1 MSPRTVYELQLK
13 KLSQSLEIMG
23 SQVEC
28 VYDSLFDA
36 MKKNDQ
42 ETISRIIRNDR
53 VVKDME
59 REIESQCLTLITRQQ
74 PVASDLHRISAAI
87 KVVTDLERVGDHV
100 VDMAELMERLHTADP
115 DSFSSRFEPMV
126 KETRSLL
133 RQAVDAYI
141 DSDLEEARKAID
153 GDDVIDDLFNQV
165 KSDLIEH
172 LKKDS
177 KDSDSCVDVLMLAK
191 YLEKIGDHAVNIGEW
206 AIFKETGRHFD

>member
-36 MKKNDQ
+36 MKQNDQ

-74 PVASDLHRISAAI
+74 PVAGDLHRISAAI

-100 VDMAELMERLHTADP
+100 VDMAELIERLQTTDLQ
-115 DSFSSRFEPMV
+115 SFSAHFETMV
-126 KETRSLL
+126 EETRSLL
-133 RQAVDAYI
+133 RKAVDAYI
-141 DSDLEEARKAID
+141 DSDLEEAKKAID

-165 KSDLIEH
+165 KDDLIVH

-177 KDSDSCVDVLMLAK
+177 KDGDSCVDVLMLAK